1 MGQFLVQDEGG
12 PICLLS
18 VLLACSFCFETSWK
32 YYTSVLKGAELHKET
47 KDKFLVLSK
56 LEIFPLVNFPHMRS
70 VNWKQDV
77 AQREVK
83 IWSLSLL

>member
-1 MGQFLVQDEGG
+1 MPPFCAVS
-12 PICLLS
+12 LL
-18 VLLACSFCFETSWK
+18 LFFCFETSRK

-70 VNWKQDV
+70 VN
-77 AQREVK
+77 
-83 IWSLSLL
+83 